1 MLINKACIRPTE
13 EDQAIWAPS
22 KTFKDEEP

>member
-13 EDQAIWAPS
+13 EDETIWAPS
-22 KTFKDEEP
+22 KAFKDEDP